1 MSSVVLDASAL
12 LAFLRQE
19 PGWER
24 VESILDRSVISS
36 VSLAEV
42 LTLALN
48 HSGTMNQAATVLC
61 RLPITTKPFELAD
74 ACSSSSL
81 RSSTRRL
88 GLSLGSSFPET
99 VQPDWTGVAS

>member
-12 LAFLRQE
+12 SAFPRQE

-42 LTLALN
+42 LTLALD
-48 HSGTMNQAATVLC
+48 HRGTMNQAATAL
-61 RLPITTKPFELAD
+61 
-74 ACSSSSL
+74 
-81 RSSTRRL
+81 
-88 GLSLGSSFPET
+88 
-99 VQPDWTGVAS
+99 